1 MQNKNNSNTV
11 IQDRYRKIF
20 DDYYRYVYAIAFS
33 KLKNCGSDE
42 DAEDCVSEIFA
53 DLFVYL
59 DNHEVDDS
67 RIKSVISAVA
77 GNKSVDMFR
86 KVSLRQRRNISTEEY
101 DIQEMVSAENTE
113 EKIENRETGRTLLN
127 LILSLGHPDSDIVM
141 QKYYYNR
148 KSREIAELTG
158 LSPAA
163 VRKRCS
169 RAMKTLKELIKKS
182 AVEL

>member
-1 MQNKNNSNTV
+1 MQNINNDNAV
-11 IQDRYRKIF
+11 IQERYRKIF
-20 DDYYRYVYAIAFS
+20 DDYYRYVYAVAFS
-33 KLKNCGSDE
+33 KLKGCGSDE

-59 DNHEVDDS
+59 DTHEVDDS
-67 RIKSVISAVA
+67 KLKSVISAVA

-86 KVSLRQRRNISTEEY
+86 KISVRQRRNISTEEY
-101 DIQEMVSAENTE
+101 DIQEMISSENTE
-113 EKIENRETGRTLLN
+113 ERIEKRETGKTLLD
-127 LILSLGHPDSDIVM
+127 LILSLGHPDSDILM

-163 VRKRCS
+163 VRKRYS
-169 RAMKTLKELIKKS
+169 RALKELKELIKKS

>member
-1 MQNKNNSNTV
+1 MQNNKENRI
-11 IQDRYRKIF
+11 IQERYCKIF
-20 DDYYRYVYAIAFS
+20 DEYYRYVYAIAFS
-33 KLKNCGSDE
+33 RLKNCASDM

-59 DNHEVDDS
+59 DTHEVDDES
-67 RIKSVISAVA
+67 LKKVISAIA

-86 KVSLRQRRNISTEEY
+86 KLSVRNRRNISTEEY
-101 DIQEMVSAENTE
+101 DIHEVASPENTE
-113 EKIENRETGRTLLN
+113 EKIEKKETGRTLLG

-148 KSREIAELTG
+148 KSKEIAVITG
-158 LSPAA
+158 LTPAA

-169 RAMKTLKELIKKS
+169 RAMKTLKEMIKNS

>member
-1 MQNKNNSNTV
+1 MEKNKDNSV
-11 IQDRYRKIF
+11 IQIRYRKIF
-20 DDYYRYVYAIAFS
+20 DEYYRYVYAIAFS
-33 KLKNCGSDE
+33 RLKNCASDE
-42 DAEDCVSEIFA
+42 DAEDCVSEIFS

-59 DNHEVDDS
+59 DSHEVDDS
-67 RIKSVISAVA
+67 SLKSVISAIA

-86 KVSLRQRRNISTEEY
+86 KVSVRHRRNISTEEY
-101 DIQEMVSAENTE
+101 DIQEIASSENTE
-113 EKIENRETGRTLLN
+113 EKIEKRETGRTLLN

-141 QKYYYNR
+141 QKYYYNK
-148 KSREIAELTG
+148 KSSEIAEITG

-169 RAMKTLKELIKKS
+169 RAMKNLKELIRKS